1 MLFIPYI
8 ATQRTSYPSLN
19 RSEQRHHDSEERIF
33 ERAKMAKPHSVLLE
47 TVGSIRDGIYNAI
60 LAGMCASPPIFAA
73 DCELVARYAVAKRD
87 PEALTTKVRD
97 ASMRV
102 QSTNRA
108 DAAQKVQNC
117 WSMQHGEGGA
127 PIPSGD
133 IPQHVPAV
141 RQVCPISV
149 GPSRFFQRLREGTG
163 ECADMEGDLGT
174 PEQHGEGED

>member
-1 MLFIPYI
+1 MLFIPFI
-8 ATQRTSYPSLN
+8 ATPCTSYPSLT
-19 RSEQRHHDSEERIF
+19 RSEQRHPDSEKRIF
-33 ERAKMAKPHSVLLE
+33 EWAKMAKPHSVLLE

-73 DCELVARYAVAKRD
+73 DCELVARYAVVKRD
-87 PEALTTKVRD
+87 HEALTTKVED

-102 QSTNRA
+102 QSPNRT
-108 DAAQKVQNC
+108 DAAQNVQYC

-127 PIPSGD
+127 PIPRRD

-149 GPSRFFQRLREGTG
+149 GPSRFCPALARKDGRMRRYGG
-163 ECADMEGDLGT
+163 RSR
-174 PEQHGEGED
+174 HS